1 MSKIFMRK
9 SLNSLLPVDRMAEEA
24 LSKLKVG
31 DVVQVEFAKPRNI
44 KFHRW
49 WWALMTIVSD
59 NMDGDFS
66 PEVVCEV
73 IKIRVGHVT
82 VVKTK
87 KGECFIPQ
95 SISFANMDQKGF
107 EVFVEK
113 AIHVIVCDILPGVNS
128 SELKVEVEHMIG
140 VAK

>member
-1 MSKIFMRK
+1 MSKIFMKK
-9 SLNSLLPVDRMAEEA
+9 SLNSLLPMDRMADEA
-24 LSKLKVG
+24 LSKLKVN

-49 WWALMTIVSD
+49 WWALMTIVAD

-73 IKIRVGHVT
+73 IKVRVGHVT
-82 VVKTK
+82 VVRTK

-95 SISFANMDQKGF
+95 SISFAKMDETQF
-107 EVFVEK
+107 REFVDK
-113 AIHVIVCDILPGVNS
+113 AIKVIVSEIIPGVNS
-128 SELKVEVEHMIG
+128 DGLRAEVENILG
-140 VAK
+140 GSR